1 MAKFRANLD
10 LTSSSNKRYT
20 DEMTFGGVDYA
31 TPRLSVSQS
40 HALDELNYV
49 WQDGVVQKRKGFE
62 TYENAKKDFW
72 YIEADIT
79 KDVHSYESTT
89 STYTGTP
96 QELGNAIYNV
106 WSIGDKIVINQSG
119 VLFYTSKEDIAKGV
133 YTPVGRYRGLYT
145 HDNISSPLYEVHKLP
160 AKRLNAY
167 IYGYKM
173 YILTGSYVM
182 VLEAHIT
189 RTYLYDITTKITGFS
204 TYSLTESSHAV
215 YTPTTTIGIIQSEA
229 SVGGTRQTYEDPNM
243 LTDQRI
249 NSCVGGVNNK
259 DTTDIQRTYVLDATA
274 SVVSDVIIET
284 NKFSYENDYTI
295 ANTANDRNDGEYK
308 EFRDTGF
315 FYPHC
320 GTKTYGAFGSKS
332 LTQPIS
338 KPDTPMEMPSEKAFS
353 NLGLI
358 ADEYCFNG
366 IDFNGFKV
374 ITHDQ
379 VELSQYS
386 SAYLPNVV
394 AEVDGTHVNL
404 YPMVDATTKTFDNKT
419 AKCFGIQ
426 KYDFSG
432 DTNKYYVRIFG
443 FKAETYDASSY
454 DNGIS
459 DYMVEIP
466 MANNSSK
473 KYTKSNFHKLS
484 EIGTELDEYYDHY
497 VIIIYAKVGDE
508 MRYCCIPMKIIKCIE
523 SSNGL
528 GAYYYKE
535 AENDV
540 VDAMDFFGNA
550 MLLQY
555 ARNDWSKDITFGT
568 TTTTMYSASEQ
579 YCLTSPALLSLIS
592 INTGTATQPYYSLI
606 KDKDDLYTCSDLI
619 GTKVADN
626 DDGSTSRKGTLR
638 TVGAIENT
646 GTISYLTPAITEEE
660 APFRSVGRGP
670 FSARTG
676 YSLRKVKLSSYD
688 TKWYLLSRER
698 GLLSKI
704 SPLYQKVS
712 SINDVYCLVEW
723 YNSNAN
729 PNASTKYLKVHGYFE
744 KTNSVTTQVVLLRN
758 YEPEAVG
765 ESNIKIYFKAS
776 AYAYK
781 KDYINKCTFGILY
794 GTQNYKNRLFISG
807 NANYPTYDWHTG
819 DGNSSSLDYFPDAS
833 ECHYGTHTP
842 VVGYGIVSDGKLLV
856 LKQTSDMEPSVYY
869 RTASYSSRKD
879 DYGNA
884 MTDSIGNTI
893 YEESYP
899 LTQTNSHIGG
909 ISQNLMT
916 DFNGDSL
923 FVDSQGRIVGLDNEG
938 TTYDNQ
944 RVATTRSSLIDPK
957 ISKEFRTSYSE
968 NKYCFLLYSYKN
980 DLFYFTPS
988 KAYYTNFDKSYEWF
1002 PIDLKGI
1009 TSCTAED
1016 NVFIFGNI
1024 DGELT
1029 FYDKTRAYYNDS
1041 TSYPIASGSLAVSSG
1056 NQLVVSDDI
1065 KECIQDGYTK
1075 LTLTNSNE
1083 KIYGFIASAAELKNV
1098 DSKLAVKVAKG
1109 TIKSS
1114 SFSFVFNSSTEYISD
1129 GCTMELLD
1137 DVSLIEDGYEWYLTS
1152 RGYDKTYTSVD
1163 IYVKGTMEDDY
1174 TIKGVDNGD
1183 NHLALLVD
1191 DIYTTSTFSLLSSI
1205 DTAYV
1210 AKESAVQASYVTAP
1224 YLTGSLGNRKV
1235 VDTYTIIS
1243 DVGAQ
1248 NEIFVKSITNNV
1260 TMDEIIASGGQ
1271 IDYSK
1276 IDFNSIDYTRYDLP
1290 HTQTLLGKFYGSFM
1304 AFSLKSPNAVNST
1317 LTKINF
1323 LYHYAGKTYGKS

>member
-10 LTSSSNKRYT
+10 LSSSSNKRYT

-31 TPRLSVSQS
+31 TPRLSVAQS

-49 WQDGVVQKRKGFE
+49 WQDGVVQKRKGFV

-79 KDVHSYESTT
+79 ATIRSGSSTT
-89 STYTGTP
+89 SSYTDTP
-96 QELGNAIYNV
+96 KELGNAIYNV

-119 VLFYTSKEDIAKGV
+119 VLFYTSKEEIAKGI
-133 YTPVGRYRGLYT
+133 YTPVGMYRGIYT
-145 HDNISSPLYEVHKLP
+145 HDNISSPLYSVHKLP

-167 IYGYKM
+167 IYGYKL

-182 VLEAHIT
+182 VLEASAT
-189 RTYLYDITTKITGFS
+189 RTYLNGVTTEITGFS
-204 TYSLTESSHAV
+204 TYSLTESSNNSV

-249 NSCVGGVNNK
+249 NGCVGGVNNK
-259 DTTDIQRTYVLDATA
+259 DTADVQRTYVLDATA

-284 NKFSYENDYTI
+284 NKFIYENDYTI
-295 ANTANDRNDGEYK
+295 ANTANDRNNG
-308 EFRDTGF
+308 EFREFRETGF

-332 LTQPIS
+332 VSQPTI
-338 KPDTPMEMPSEKAFS
+338 KPSEPIATPSMKEFN

-358 ADEYCFNG
+358 VDDYCFDG

-374 ITHDQ
+374 ITNDQ
-379 VELSQYS
+379 VELSIYS
-386 SAYLPNVV
+386 AAYLPNVV

-404 YPMVDATTKTFDNKT
+404 YPMLDASEKTFDDKT
-419 AKCFGIQ
+419 AKRFGIM
-426 KYDFSG
+426 KYDFSQNT
-432 DTNKYYVRIFG
+432 DAYYVRIFG
-443 FKAETYDASSY
+443 FKSEEYDETTYA

-459 DYMVEIP
+459 DYIVELGMTSYSSRKYEKKDFYMVENGLP
-466 MANNSSK
+466 
-473 KYTKSNFHKLS
+473 T
-484 EIGTELDEYYDHY
+484 TDYYDHY

-508 MRYCCIPMKIIKCIE
+508 MRYCCIPMKIVKRIE

-528 GAYYYKE
+528 GKYFYQE
-535 AENDV
+535 ATNDV

-550 MLLQY
+550 MVLQY
-555 ARNDWSKDITFGT
+555 AHNDWTSGSETVL
-568 TTTTMYSASEQ
+568 YNASED
-579 YCLTSPALLSLIS
+579 YCLTSPALLSLVAIK
-592 INTGTATQPYYSLI
+592 TGNALQTYYSLV
-606 KDKDDLYTCSDLI
+606 KDKDELYTCSDLI
-619 GTKVADN
+619 GTKVGDN
-626 DDGSTSRKGTLR
+626 SDGSTSRTATLLAI
-638 TVGAIENT
+638 GAIENT
-646 GTISYLTPAITEEE
+646 GTISYLTPTIAECE
-660 APFRSVGRGP
+660 ATFRSVGRGP
-670 FSARTG
+670 FSGRTG
-676 YSLRKVKLSSYD
+676 YSLKKVKLTSAIDS
-688 TKWYLLSRER
+688 WYLVSRER

-704 SPLYQKVS
+704 SPLYQKMS
-712 SINDVYCLVEW
+712 STNDVYCLVEW
-723 YNSNAN
+723 YSSSSN
-729 PNASTKYLKVHGYFE
+729 PNSATKYVKVHGYFE
-744 KTNSVTTQVVLLRN
+744 KTNGVTTQIVLLRN
-758 YEPEAVG
+758 YDPEAVG
-765 ESNIKIYFKAS
+765 ESNIKVYFQAS
-776 AYAYK
+776 GYSGK
-781 KDYINKCTFGILY
+781 KTQINMCTFGILY
-794 GTQNYKNRLFISG
+794 GTQNYKNRFFVSG
-807 NANYPTYDWHTG
+807 NGNYPTYDWHTG
-819 DGNSSSLDYFPDAS
+819 DGNSDKLDYFPDTS
-833 ECHYGTHTP
+833 VCHYGTHSP

-856 LKQTSDMEPSVYY
+856 LKETSEMEPSVYY
-869 RTASYSSRKD
+869 RTASYASKKD
-879 DYGNA
+879 DYGNV
-884 MTDSIGNTI
+884 MTDSIGDTI

-909 ISQNLMT
+909 IEQNLMT

-923 FVDSQGRIVGLDNEG
+923 FVDSHGRIVGLDNEG

-957 ISKEFRTSYSE
+957 ISEEFKASYE
-968 NKYCFLLYSYKN
+968 TNKYCFLLSSYKN

-988 KAYYTNFDKSYEWF
+988 KTYYTNFDKSYEWF
-1002 PIDLKGI
+1002 PIDIKNI
-1009 TSCTAED
+1009 TSCAVVG
-1016 NVFIFGNI
+1016 NVFIFGSI
-1024 DGELT
+1024 DGELA
-1029 FYDKTRAYYNDS
+1029 FYDKTRAVYKDS
-1041 TSYPIASGSLAVSSG
+1041 SSYPIASGNLAVSSD
-1056 NQLVVSDDI
+1056 NKLIVCDEI
-1065 KECIQDGYTK
+1065 KEIIQGGYTK
-1075 LTLTNSNE
+1075 LSLTDSKE
-1083 KIYGFIASAAELKNV
+1083 AIYGFVASAAELKDV
-1098 DSKLAVKVAKG
+1098 SGKLAIKVAEG

-1114 SFSFVFNSSTEYISD
+1114 SFSFAINASTTAIVD
-1129 GCTMELLD
+1129 GITMELLD
-1137 DVSLIEDGYEWYLTS
+1137 DESLIEDGYEWYLTS
-1152 RGYDKTYTSVD
+1152 RTYSTGDTSID
-1163 IYVKGTMEDDY
+1163 IYFKGTMGDTYDIETVTESDNSLSLVVNGLY
-1174 TIKGVDNGD
+1174 TIDK
-1183 NHLALLVD
+1183 
-1191 DIYTTSTFSLLSSI
+1191 FSLLSTI

-1210 AKESAVQASYVTAP
+1210 TEETNVQASYVTAP